1 MTHTPKTYHADFAVV
16 GSGVAGLRAAIEL
29 SSAGTVL
36 VLAKSTLS
44 DSATAW
50 AQGGIA
56 VALSDEDEIGL
67 HEQDTLAAGDGLC
80 RPESVALLVE
90 EGPKYIAQLIEW
102 GTEFDRAGTKLAF
115 TREAAHSRSRILHAH
130 GDSTG
135 REISRALLA
144 RAHTI
149 PHLHLRA
156 HSFTTGLILEDGRA
170 VGVRFIDESDGSLHE
185 VRSNAVLLA
194 TGGLGQIYRETTNP
208 EVATGDGM
216 AIAFEA
222 GAVLSDMEF
231 MQLHPTALAI
241 KGAPRFLLS
250 EALRGEGGILRNIDL
265 ERFMKRYAEAMELAP
280 RDVVARAIVS
290 EMHRT
295 HAEHVYLDM
304 TDKSAEFL
312 LKRFPRIYSTCLSY
326 GLDLATDMAPVRPAA
341 HYMMGGV
348 KTDLWGRT
356 SVSGLYAAGETADTG
371 VHGANRLASNS
382 LLEGLVFGARSGHAM
397 IVDRFAVTNG
407 NDRFAVTNGNDRF
420 AVTNGNDRFAVTNEN
435 DRSAVTNENDRS
447 LAKRANDHAAPIREN
462 GHSALANHKN
472 LQPPKH
478 KLSELPGI
486 PAPKPDALHAN
497 SPQVH
502 APSSASA
509 RTAAAHSAKLVASS
523 SHSSGHTSK
532 AATLAESSPGTQLS
546 RAATSSLDESD
557 PVALALTQIR
567 DLMWRHVGIMRNG
580 KDLSASIAFLEKL
593 SLPKPSHPG
602 RREYELVNLHSLAL
616 LMARSALAREESRG
630 SHYRSDFPYRDD
642 DLFQKHSLIQRSKD
656 HLTFEP

>member
-1 MTHTPKTYHADFAVV
+1 MTSSPQTYQADYAVV

-29 SSAGTVL
+29 SSAGSVL

-90 EGPKYIAQLIEW
+90 EGPKYIPQLIEW

-115 TREAAHSRSRILHAH
+115 TREAAHSRSRILHSH

-156 HSFTTGLILEDGRA
+156 HSFTTRLILENGTV
-170 VGVRFIDESDGSLHE
+170 VGVRFVDENDGSLHE
-185 VRSNAVLLA
+185 VRAGAVLLA

-216 AIAFEA
+216 AIAYEA

-231 MQLHPTALAI
+231 MQFHPTALAI

-250 EALRGEGGILRNIDL
+250 EALRGEGGILRNINL
-265 ERFMKRYAEAMELAP
+265 ERFMKRYAEALELAP

-295 HAEHVYLDM
+295 NAQHVYLDM

-312 LKRFPRIYSTCLSY
+312 QKRFPRIYSTCLSY
-326 GLDLATDMAPVRPAA
+326 GLDLATDMAPVCPAA

-348 KTDLWGRT
+348 KTDLWGHT
-356 SVSGLYAAGETADTG
+356 SVPGLYAAGETADTG

-382 LLEGLVFGARSGHAM
+382 LLEGLVFGARSGQAM
-397 IVDRFAVTNG
+397 IADHPVVAN
-407 NDRFAVTNGNDRF
+407 
-420 AVTNGNDRFAVTNEN
+420 
-435 DRSAVTNENDRS
+435 
-447 LAKRANDHAAPIREN
+447 AKGANAAR
-462 GHSALANHKN
+462 HKASAL
-472 LQPPKH
+472 
-478 KLSELPGI
+478 PGS
-486 PAPKPDALHAN
+486 PAPKPDAHLTEVAATHAASN
-497 SPQVH
+497 S
-502 APSSASA
+502 SRS
-509 RTAAAHSAKLVASS
+509 AAAHSSKLTAAVSSSSARAAKMTGSASS
-523 SHSSGHTSK
+523 LSAKTSATVST
-532 AATLAESSPGTQLS
+532 AALEHPPAPST
-546 RAATSSLDESD
+546 AAS
-557 PVALALTQIR
+557 ALTQIR
-567 DLMWRHVGIMRNG
+567 DLMWRHVGIMRSG
-580 KDLSASIAFLEKL
+580 KELSAAIELLEKMQ
-593 SLPKPSHPG
+593 LPRSQQPG
-602 RREYELVNLHSLAL
+602 RHDYELSNLHCLAA

-656 HLTFEP
+656 VTFEP